1 MTWAITWFYEREVI
15 SPRQDKIIQDR
26 FNLVIRSNLIYASR
40 KALNKIFF
48 GDFFLILIIP
58 PFNMIYYWLIS
69 TK

>member
-1 MTWAITWFYEREVI
+1 MTWAITWFYEIEVI

-48 GDFFLILIIP
+48 GDFF
-58 PFNMIYYWLIS
+58 
-69 TK
+69 